1 MKCLKIH
8 QLNIIRIIKK
18 DYKKKAYERYQ
29 SLSREEKERKDY
41 NMAVN
46 DTRQKCTRR

>member
-18 DYKKKAYERYQ
+18 DYKKKAYERYR
-29 SLSREEKERKDY
+29 SLSREEKEKKDY
-41 NMAVN
+41 NMTVN